1 MTLCGVTH
9 LADVEVVTF
18 RVDDSGI
25 DSCELVAMDHYAKT
39 GGESSM
45 RAVRATPKLT

>member
-1 MTLCGVTH
+1 MALCGVTH
-9 LADVEVVTF
+9 LADGEVVTL

-25 DSCELVAMDHYAKT
+25 DSCELVAMDHCAKT

-45 RAVRATPKLT
+45 RVVRTTPKLT